1 MADSFIPDR
10 AAGAAPARA
19 TEFDRLYRL
28 IEGLLDAD
36 ILLPE
41 EGGAL
46 LEAIDRAHRC
56 HREGDREA
64 AHRHWLRLGLA
75 IESLVENGRL
85 EAAHG
90 RAAIALVRQTP
101 SREEGDAMIPHF
113 GAQELLIV
121 LALVLVLFGAKK
133 VPEMARGLGQGLK
146 EFRHAAREASL
157 DEEVAPTSTGGDPA

>member
-1 MADSFIPDR
+1 VADSFIPDR

-36 ILLPE
+36 ILLAE
-41 EGGAL
+41 EAGAL

-64 AHRHWLRLGLA
+64 AQQQWRRLGLA
-75 IESLVENGRL
+75 IEALVENGRL

-90 RAAIALVRQTP
+90 RAALALVRQMP
-101 SREEGDAMIPHF
+101 SRD
-113 GAQELLIV
+113 
-121 LALVLVLFGAKK
+121 
-133 VPEMARGLGQGLK
+133 
-146 EFRHAAREASL
+146 
-157 DEEVAPTSTGGDPA
+157 